1 MKLTNQGKV
10 IFYNV
15 LLKLFVASQK
25 SIYWLKPRLAKGYK
39 GVPGNFVP
47 SCEKPLLKN
56 KLRLKYSEALQA
68 GFPIATGVIEGA
80 CRHLINDRLDITG
93 ARWSLNGAEALLKLR
108 SLKSSGDFDD
118 YWGFH
123 KQQEKLR
130 NYPFLQNN

>member
-1 MKLTNQGKV
+1 MQTIKAIIDQPCSSEN
-10 IFYNV
+10 
-15 LLKLFVASQK
+15 
-25 SIYWLKPRLAKGYK
+25 GYDK
-39 GVPGNFVP
+39 CANY
-47 SCEKPLLKN
+47 LLKN
-56 KLRLKYSEALQA
+56 KLLLKYSEALQA